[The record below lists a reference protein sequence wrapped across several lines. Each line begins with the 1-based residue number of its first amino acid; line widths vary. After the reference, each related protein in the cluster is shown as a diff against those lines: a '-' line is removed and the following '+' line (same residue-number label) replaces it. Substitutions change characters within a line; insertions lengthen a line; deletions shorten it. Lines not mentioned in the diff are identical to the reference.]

1 MQGAIPVP
9 DEPVTLCL
17 IKPHILRDQAVGEV
31 ITKILEEGYGLGAI
45 YSSHLTN
52 AVAEE
57 VLDVYVL
64 LVVVYSIIL

>member
-1 MQGAIPVP
+1 M
-9 DEPVTLCL
+9 TLCL

-31 ITKILEEGYGLGAI
+31 INKILEEGYGLGAI

-64 LVVVYSIIL
+64 VVVMLLYYSFCCERLFFLL

>member
-1 MQGAIPVP
+1 
-9 DEPVTLCL
+9 VTLCL

-31 ITKILEEGYGLGAI
+31 INKILEEGYGLGAI

-64 LVVVYSIIL
+64 VVVMLLYYSFCCERLFFLL